1 MSLNLSYKLENHD
14 KIEILK
20 SLKIKYIVWKKIK
33 LYPYLIAYSEINSGL
48 NRIKLAKWSYYLLNE
63 NMYLLKYLYNLSI
76 REGKDCL
83 YMTKN
88 AMTLKK
94 W

>member
-1 MSLNLSYKLENHD
+1 MLSVLFQYNKHLLKANLCSVLCQLLRIMSLNLSYKLENHD

-48 NRIKLAKWSYYLLNE
+48 NRIKLAK
-63 NMYLLKYLYNLSI
+63 
-76 REGKDCL
+76 
-83 YMTKN
+83 
-88 AMTLKK
+88 
-94 W
+94 